1 MIKRPDISAV
11 NGKMIAS
18 AIVVAAGFLI
28 AVGASTAIAYRR
40 GRDAGTTNGAV
51 ATTSIQSQRRLSA
64 LVLLK
69 EGKIDKGIA
78 RLDYCLDQD
87 VLFIAERLPNVY
99 NPEFKHQ
106 YFQKIAEYRKKYMR
120 VPYLGK
126 FRDQKLSSRV
136 DTILE
141 EYSVP

>member
-1 MIKRPDISAV
+1 MIQRPDISAV
-11 NGKMIAS
+11 NGKMIAY

-51 ATTSIQSQRRLSA
+51 ATTMIQSQRRLSA

-69 EGKIDKGIA
+69 EGEIDKGIA

-87 VLFIAERLPNVY
+87 VSFIADRLPNVH

-106 YFQKIAEYRKKYMR
+106 YFHKIAEYRKIYAR

-126 FRDQKLSSRV
+126 LRDQKLPRRV

-141 EYSVP
+141 EYVNP